1 MVRMNNP
8 DSPDKNDG
16 TADIRDGAG
25 DSTRVPDFGKG
36 ALPYGRP
43 MQTEFD
49 DGLDYPRIGGV
60 SFRRGTLTPGQ
71 AAIWD
76 EHWDRVGRVLS
87 DDRIDVAEWFG
98 RGGPTIVEIGCG
110 TGTSTVAMA
119 PKEPDHNIIAVE
131 LYKPG
136 LAKLL
141 SAMTREGVDN
151 IRMVRGDGVEVLQR
165 MIAPESLD
173 GVRLF
178 FPDPWPKARHHKR
191 RILQSGTM
199 RLIASRLKPGG
210 VFHAATDHAGYAEWI
225 DELRDVEPALEPMP
239 WPWPESPML
248 LGRPTTKFENRGL
261 NLDHQIHEYVWRKR
275 ADVPAPGDGRAG
287 ANPAA
292 GRDEPG
298 THHHGDHG
306 KDAR

>member
-1 MVRMNNP
+1 MGAMTNTDTP
-8 DSPDKNDG
+8 DTNDAAGGGADSATPDTASG
-16 TADIRDGAG
+16 TG
-25 DSTRVPDFGKG
+25 RVPDFGKG

-71 AAIWD
+71 SAIWD
-76 EHWDRVGRVLS
+76 EHWDRVGTVLS
-87 DDRIDVAEWFG
+87 DDVIDVDAWFG
-98 RGGPTIVEIGCG
+98 RTGPTIVEIGCG

-119 PKEPDHNIIAVE
+119 PKEADHNIIAVE

-191 RILQSGTM
+191 RILQSGTL

-210 VFHAATDHAGYAEWI
+210 IFHAATDHAGYAEWI
-225 DELRDVEPALEPMP
+225 EELRDVEPALEPIA

-248 LGRPTTKFENRGL
+248 LDRPTTKFENRGL
-261 NLDHQIHEYVWRKR
+261 NLDHDIHEFVWRKR
-275 ADVPAPGDGRAG
+275 ADAADAADSADAADPADATR
-287 ANPAA
+287 
-292 GRDEPG
+292 E
-298 THHHGDHG
+298 
-306 KDAR
+306 DAR